1 MTDPAFSEKIARLCQ
16 RSLGSTGM
24 VENLERLT
32 GGANMESWGFLW
44 GGNGYVL
51 RCSPSAEFMVGRSYD
66 HPTEARIVQT
76 AFEAGVKA
84 PEVVAVIT
92 DEDDLGS
99 GYVMRRAIGDVRP
112 DLLLTKPAPN
122 LLNSIAEQL
131 ALIHAIPAESLPTE
145 LKVAQAR
152 ELLDDLETR
161 FDIYGGDRPVFAL
174 ALHWLNQNMPEAVA
188 PVFLHG
194 DFRIGNLMADSGG
207 LTAVLDWE
215 ICHLGDRHQDLAYG
229 CINSWRFGHIDRP
242 AFGCG
247 QFEELLSA
255 YERHSGVK
263 VDLNRFRFW
272 LVYSTCW
279 WGLAC
284 LQMAHIW
291 RSGADTGL
299 ERAVIGRRASE
310 TEVDLLMLLESDAPE
325 AERTPIAPLAPP
337 EPRRLGETSAVE
349 MIEAISG
356 WLVSEVKPN
365 AKGRDRFMTAVA
377 LNALGMLA
385 REGSSFAEAHD
396 REFADALRTGEMTLA
411 TPGVLSRLRHQALSK
426 LLADQPKYSAAAA
439 AKQLWIHA

>member
-1 MTDPAFSEKIARLCQ
+1 MTDRAFSEKVAELCH
-16 RSLGSTGM
+16 RKLGGAGP

-32 GGANMESWGFLW
+32 GGANMESWGFVW
-44 GGNGYVL
+44 DGCGYVL

-76 AFEAGVKA
+76 AFECGVKA
-84 PEVVAVIT
+84 PEVVAVIS

-99 GYVMRRAIGDVRP
+99 GYMMRRAIGDVQP
-112 DLLLTKPAPN
+112 QKILTEPAAN
-122 LLNSIAEQL
+122 LLNSVAEQL
-131 ALIHAIPAESLPTE
+131 ALIHAIPAKQLPKE

-174 ALHWLNQNMPEAVA
+174 ALRWLNDHIPEPVE

-194 DFRIGNLMADSGG
+194 DFRIGNLMADADG

-229 CINSWRFGHIDRP
+229 CINSWRFGHINRP

-247 QFEELLSA
+247 QFDDLFDA
-255 YERHSGVK
+255 YQRHSGVA
-263 VDLNRFRFW
+263 VDPLRFRFW

-291 RSGADTGL
+291 RTGADTGL

-310 TEVDLLMLLESDAPE
+310 TEVDLLMLLESDAP
-325 AERTPIAPLAPP
+325 AQERAPIAALVPP
-337 EPRRLGETSAVE
+337 EPRRVGETSAVE

-356 WLVSEVKPN
+356 WLVNEVKPN
-365 AKGRDRFMTAVA
+365 AQGRDRFMTAVA

-385 REGSSFAEAHD
+385 REGNSFAEAHSL
-396 REFADALRTGEMTLA
+396 EFANALRSGKVTLA
-411 TPGVLSRLRHQALSK
+411 TPGVLARLKQLALNK

-439 AKQLWIHA
+439 AKRLWIQA